1 MLDAIRGFVDHAY
14 VQQPPDVEKS
24 GELPD
29 HVISILSLL
38 HARRNVDFSGYK
50 KGTLIRRINRRMS
63 VRHVSRGG
71 DYLRMLRQ
79 NPEEVN
85 ALFNDMLIQV
95 THFFR
100 EPESWRVLENDVLPR
115 LVAEADK
122 DTPVRIWVP
131 GCASGEEAYSLAIL
145 LLELIEKAQKPVPLQ
160 VFASDLDRAS
170 LDRARLGS
178 YPDSIAAD
186 VSPERLERFF
196 VKGEH
201 RFVVT
206 QLLRDTVIFAQ
217 QNLLVDPPFSRLD
230 LISCRNVLIYLEAE
244 TQRRVFE
251 LFHFALRPGRYL
263 FLGNSETVGP
273 QTDLF
278 QPLDKR
284 ARIYRRLGT
293 VRSDR
298 LRLSMTG
305 TASLPATTSLPGL
318 PPVAARENV
327 ALQHAREQVL
337 ERYTDAVV
345 LVNRR
350 FEILSLF
357 GPTQN
362 YIVQPSGQLTPDIL
376 YWVKEGVRTKLRVAL
391 QTAVRKQEPVTLRG
405 LRMRRQDAPVT
416 IAITVEP
423 LTTAPE
429 SDGLLLVV
437 FRDDAGVAPR
447 LRGRRVNDSTE
458 PLVRQLEYELKV
470 ARDDLQT
477 SVEQLESSN
486 EELRATNEE
495 VLSMNEELQS
505 ANEELETSKEEL
517 QSVNEELSTVNNQ
530 LESKLVE
537 LQGLNDDI
545 TNLLTSTDLPTLFLD
560 RDFLIRRFTPAMTR
574 LFRLIRGDLGRPVSD
589 IAHMVT
595 DPTLLEDAREVLTRL
610 TPVEKEVF
618 TGQGSGFLRRVL
630 PYRTE
635 NDRIEGVVVTYFD
648 LAERIRADQSIRESR
663 DFAEAII
670 ETLREP
676 LLVLDDH
683 LVVKSA
689 NAAFYRVFQLA
700 PDRVV
705 GRRVYDVGSHEWNM
719 PEFRKLLEQLLK
731 DGRPVTD
738 YEIRREFAGLGQR
751 VLRVNANVVK
761 SHGHIQILLAVEDVT
776 TRIEAE
782 MARNEALRQLVSY
795 DEKERHRLALELHDE
810 TGQHL
815 TAFLLGLSSLRDSSA
830 DRPEVHAV
838 VQNLLAQAEDLARNL
853 HGISLQLR
861 PRALDDHD
869 LERALFNYAED
880 LRLRHGLEV
889 DFQTIG
895 QGLGRLPGP
904 LETVLYRAT
913 QEALTNVVKH
923 AQAKKVSIVTSRKKR
938 EVQLIIEDDGRGFN
952 PSAAHDGHH
961 LGLRG
966 MRERIGLAGGTMTVE
981 SAPGSGTTLFIRL
994 PIRESDYDGDDA

>member
-1 MLDAIRGFVDHAY
+1 
-14 VQQPPDVEKS
+14 
-24 GELPD
+24 
-29 HVISILSLL
+29 
-38 HARRNVDFSGYK
+38 
-50 KGTLIRRINRRMS
+50 
-63 VRHVSRGG
+63 
-71 DYLRMLRQ
+71 MLRQ

-95 THFFR
+95 TRFFR
-100 EPESWRVLENDVLPR
+100 EPESWNVLEKEVLTR
-115 LVAEADK
+115 LVDEADK

-131 GCASGEEAYSLAIL
+131 GCASGEEAYSVAIL
-145 LLELIEKAQKPVPLQ
+145 LLELAEKAHKHVPLQ

-170 LDRARLGS
+170 LDQARLGS

-186 VSPERLERFF
+186 VSPERLQKYF

-201 RFVVT
+201 RYVVT

-244 TQRRVFE
+244 TQRRIFD

-273 QTDLF
+273 QNDLF

-293 VRSDR
+293 VRPDR
-298 LRLSMTG
+298 LRLSVTG
-305 TASLPATTSLPGL
+305 TSSPALPAMPGVV
-318 PPVAARENV
+318 PVPARENI
-327 ALQHAREQVL
+327 ALQHAREEVL
-337 ERYTDAVV
+337 ERYTNAVA

-350 FEILSLF
+350 FEILSFF

-362 YIVQPSGQLTPDIL
+362 YITQPSGQLTSDIL

-405 LRMRRQDAPVT
+405 LRMRRQDIPVT

-423 LTTAPE
+423 LSTAPE

-437 FRDDAGVAPR
+437 FRDDPGEPPP
-447 LRGRRVNDSTE
+447 LRGRRVNDATE

-530 LESKLVE
+530 LEGKLVE

-560 RDFLIRRFTPAMTR
+560 RDLLIRRFTPAMTR
-574 LFRLIRGDLGRPVSD
+574 LFRLIPTDVGRPISD
-589 IAHMVT
+589 IAHMVA
-595 DPTLLEDAREVLTRL
+595 DPTLLEDAREVLHRL
-610 TPVEKEVF
+610 LPSEKEVF
-618 TGQGSGFLRRVL
+618 TGQGSGYLRRAL

-635 NDRIEGVVVTYFD
+635 NDRIEGVVVTYID

-663 DFAEAII
+663 DFAEAIV

-676 LLVLDDH
+676 LLVLDGH

-689 NAAFYRVFQLA
+689 NAAFYRAFQLD

-705 GRRVYDVGSHEWNM
+705 GRRVFDVGSHEWNM

-738 YEIRREFAGLGQR
+738 YEIRREFAGLGPR
-751 VLRVNANVVK
+751 VLRVNANVVE
-761 SHGHIQILLAVEDVT
+761 SHGHKQLLLAVEDVT
-776 TRIEAE
+776 GRIEAE
-782 MARNEALRQLVSY
+782 MARNAALRQLVNY
-795 DEKERHRLALELHDE
+795 EEKERHRLALELHDE

-815 TAFLLGLSSLRDSSA
+815 TAFLLGLSSLRDGST

-838 VQNLLAQAEDLARNL
+838 VQELLGQAEELARNL

-861 PRALDDHD
+861 PKALDDHD
-869 LERALFNYAED
+869 LERALFNYVED

-889 DFQTIG
+889 DLQTVG
-895 QGLGRLPGP
+895 KDLGRLPGQ
-904 LETVLYRAT
+904 LETVLYRVT

-923 AQAKKVSIVTSRKKR
+923 AQAKKVSIVMSRRKR
-938 EVQLIIEDDGRGFN
+938 EIQLIIEDDGRGFSV
-952 PSAAHDGHH
+952 PAGTDGHH

-966 MRERIGLAGGTMTVE
+966 MRERISLAGGTMTVE
-981 SAPGSGTTLFIRL
+981 SIPEAGTTLYIRL
-994 PIRESDYDGDDA
+994 PIRETDYDGDED